1 MTEETIQPVVTAAKF
16 SPSGMIV
23 AEIDGVQLQV
33 PDSMSNRH
41 RRAVAAWEDDGNTIE
56 PFVEAIE
63 AKRAR
68 AFLDRASFCIA
79 CRSAGIL
86 TPQEAKDAAR
96 GDWPVKFTPAIVG
109 TPMEDDA
116 EIIWAGA
123 AHISRVHPL
132 VAMLAAF
139 ANLDDAQLDEMFGV

>member
-1 MTEETIQPVVTAAKF
+1 MTEETYQPTVSSARATE
-16 SPSGMIV
+16 SGMIV
-23 AEIDGVQLQV
+23 AVIDGKELQV
-33 PDSMSNRH
+33 PDDMSNRH
-41 RRAVAAWEDDGNTIE
+41 RRAVAVWEVAGNTIE
-56 PFVEAIE
+56 PFAEAIE

-79 CRSAGIL
+79 CRNAGIL

-139 ANLDDAQLDEMFGV
+139 ANLDDVQLDAMFGV